1 MEYKEVIF
9 QVEPPAP
16 WSDILINALVELG
29 YESFEETQGGCKAY
43 IQADKFD
50 ESKLKEINLGKEFN
64 QKIEVNYTHQEV
76 QNINWN
82 EEWEKNYEPVLIKE
96 KCYIRAPFH
105 KPRPDLPLEIVI
117 EPKMS
122 FGTGHHKTTVLVLEF
137 LLETDF
143 RGKSVLDMGCG
154 TGLLAIIAAKF
165 GAHKVTAIDN
175 HIYAYEN
182 TIENKNNNNVDV
194 KVLHG
199 ESDLLGEEFY
209 DIIIANI
216 TKNILLDDMSKY
228 VAVLN
233 KGGTLFLSG
242 FFEKDIKDIQ
252 KKTDELGLTLK
263 GKKTDE
269 NWTALKLIK
278 E

>member
-1 MEYKEVIF
+1 MDYKEVIF
-9 QVEPPAP
+9 QVEPPDP
-16 WSDILINALVELG
+16 WRDILIDALVELG
-29 YESFEETQGGCKAY
+29 YESFEETEDGCKAY
-43 IQADKFD
+43 IQENKFD
-50 ESKLKEINLGKEFN
+50 EKKIKEINLGKVFN
-64 QKIEVNYTHQEV
+64 QKIEINYTHQEV
-76 QNINWN
+76 ENINWN

-96 KCYIRAPFH
+96 KCYVRAPFH
-105 KPRPDLPLEIVI
+105 KPRPDLPLEIII

-143 RGKSVLDMGCG
+143 KGKTVLDMGCG
-154 TGLLAIIAAKF
+154 TGVLAIIAAKF
-165 GAHKVTAIDN
+165 GAEKVTAIDN

-182 TIENKNNNNVDV
+182 TIENKNNNNVDI

-199 ESDLLGEEFY
+199 DSDLLGDEFH

-233 KGGTLFLSG
+233 RGGTLFLSG
-242 FFEKDIKDIQ
+242 FFEKDIEDI
-252 KKTDELGLTLK
+252 KEKTDKLGLTLK
-263 GKKTDE
+263 GQKTDE
-269 NWTALKLIK
+269 NWAALKLIN